1 MPWCWLFEDK
11 IIRIASDP
19 KNMHPLALWICGGY
33 TNCTNKDQPQTRRSQ
48 YTLYIQHQQ
57 KQSKSGIRLNWIK
70 ILLLP
75 ETKSIP
81 DSTKMVRVT
90 ILLISNNLNLMCA
103 LATTLYTIYIHY
115 QKNSISSQKYHKNH
129 HQIDHKNISYF
140 TENKKFSAYKYIDL
154 HKIYL
159 NKQETVLDS
168 FNLFMYLYN
177 IIYFVYKLH

>member
-57 KQSKSGIRLNWIK
+57 KQPKSGIRLNWIK

-115 QKNSISSQKYHKNH
+115 QKTAFRPRNIIKIIIKSTIKIFPISQKTK
-129 HQIDHKNISYF
+129 
-140 TENKKFSAYKYIDL
+140 
-154 HKIYL
+154 
-159 NKQETVLDS
+159 S
-168 FNLFMYLYN
+168 FQHINT
-177 IIYFVYKLH
+177 